1 MFDTFLDDVRNRD
14 WDTHP
19 DGTVRFA
26 VVGTGGF
33 AKHLALPAIRDS
45 DYGEVTTLVTGSPD
59 EKADLAREYD
69 ASTVDYEA
77 YRDGVWADEYDAVYV
92 VVPNRLHHPNV
103 VAAAEHGKHVLC
115 EKPLDATLDRAEA
128 LVDACEDAGVT
139 LMTAYRMQTDPLV
152 RRLRE
157 FVRDGG
163 LGDVVKLSGDFTFP
177 VLSGGYGPDHWRLDP
192 ELAGGGAL
200 YDVGVYPLNTARF
213 VLDAEPTAVEGTTYT
228 SGPFE
233 GVDERVA
240 FQVSFPDGVVGS
252 FSASFT
258 GAGDST
264 FVVHGTE
271 GTARLENAFVP
282 RRDRTLRVDVGGTT
296 LTLDGAGTN
305 EVREEF
311 DYFAHCVLTGTRPE
325 PDGEDGLADMRVMD
339 AVYDAAETGERR
351 SL

>member
-1 MFDTFLDDVRNRD
+1 MFETFLEDVRARD
-14 WDTHP
+14 WDTNP

-33 AKHLALPAIRDS
+33 ARHLALPAIRDS
-45 DYGEVTTLVTGSPD
+45 DYGEVTTLVTGAPD
-59 EKADLAREYD
+59 DRTDLAAEYD
-69 ASTVDYEA
+69 AVAIDYEDYA
-77 YRDGVWADEYDAVYV
+77 DGERAGEYDAVYV
-92 VVPNRLHHPNV
+92 VVPNRLHLPNV
-103 VAAAEHGKHVLC
+103 EAAAEHGKHLLC
-115 EKPLDATLDRAEA
+115 EKPLDATLERAER
-128 LVDACEDAGVT
+128 LVAACEDAGVT

-157 FVRDGG
+157 FVQGGG

-177 VLSGGYGPDHWRLDP
+177 VLAGGYGPDHWRLDP

-213 VLDAEPTAVEGTTYT
+213 VLDADPVVVEASTHT

-240 FQVSFPDGVVGS
+240 FQPTFPEGVVGS

-258 GAGDST
+258 GQADST

-271 GTARLENAFVP
+271 GKARLEDAFVP
-282 RRDRTLRVDVGGTT
+282 RRDRTLTVETGGTT
-296 LTLDGAGTN
+296 VTLDGAGTN

-311 DYFAHCVLTGTRPE
+311 DYFAHCVLTGERPE
-325 PDGEDGLADMRVMD
+325 PDGEDGLTDMRAMD
-339 AVYDAAETGERR
+339 AAYESAETGTRR